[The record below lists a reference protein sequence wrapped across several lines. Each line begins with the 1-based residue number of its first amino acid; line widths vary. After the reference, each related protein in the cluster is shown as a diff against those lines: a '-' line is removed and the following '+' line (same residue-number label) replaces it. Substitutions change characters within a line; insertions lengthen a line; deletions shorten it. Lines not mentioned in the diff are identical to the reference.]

1 MKFSIMLASVL
12 GIRVQKVVVTIVFS
26 YYAFVNKTS

>member
-12 GIRVQKVVVTIVFS
+12 GIRVQKVVTIVFS
-26 YYAFVNKTS
+26 YYAFVVYI

>member
-12 GIRVQKVVVTIVFS
+12 GICVQKVVVTTVFQ
-26 YYAFVNKTS
+26 YYVFVVYI